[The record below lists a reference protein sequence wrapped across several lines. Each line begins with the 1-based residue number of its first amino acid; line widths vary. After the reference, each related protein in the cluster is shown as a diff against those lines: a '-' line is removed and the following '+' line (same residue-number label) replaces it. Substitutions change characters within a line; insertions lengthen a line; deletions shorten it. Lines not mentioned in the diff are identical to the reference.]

1 MILQLGID
9 RAKTGAIVP
18 KDALMLRQSV
28 KKFKGVAVFI
38 FRSPIKA
45 NGDFTEIGYLFQF
58 LDDVRQR
65 ISFEFRKKRRENERH
80 RPLLRKFDELGFH
93 LIDGSIGEI
102 VKGGNASALVKI

>member
-1 MILQLGID
+1 MGHGIDEPSEQRPIVGHDIAVMQRDRFRLVPGNGVAQAKPNIPPLPCLDGRKPMILQLGID

-45 NGDFTEIGYLFQF
+45 NGDFTEIGYFF
-58 LDDVRQR
+58 
-65 ISFEFRKKRRENERH
+65 
-80 RPLLRKFDELGFH
+80 
-93 LIDGSIGEI
+93 
-102 VKGGNASALVKI
+102 